1 MLFIVFTVFDLFII
15 LVEANLMLNTTFKKI
30 FPLRT
35 LINGLDETKQ
45 NFNHTLCFS
54 LLLNL
59 LLGYFKQLF
68 WLKINFNTNENKIQM
83 VKV

>member
-15 LVEANLMLNTTFKKI
+15 LVEANLMLNTTFKTN

-35 LINGLDETKQ
+35 LINSLDETKQ
-45 NFNHTLCFS
+45 NFNRTLCFS

>member
-1 MLFIVFTVFDLFII
+1 MFDLFVI
-15 LVEANLMLNTTFKKI
+15 LVEANLMLNTTCKKN

-45 NFNHTLCFS
+45 NFNRTLCFS

-59 LLGYFKQLF
+59 LLGYFKQLS
-68 WLKINFNTNENKIQM
+68 WLKINFNINENKTQM
-83 VKV
+83 VKI